1 MKTKIYNKTWFIA
14 LGAAIMMATIF
25 AFVGVLN
32 SYDTTGMIYAFI
44 FAFGLAFTVFC
55 TLHNELLI
63 LRKDYDKQKR
73 LSEYEINQLKERNEE
88 LEKELEKMIEA
99 EEEL

>member
-1 MKTKIYNKTWFIA
+1 
-14 LGAAIMMATIF
+14 MMDTIF